1 MLAARANIPKYIA
14 YIIFKH
20 IGFGMFVAIWSTYL
34 LQVRGWALAQIALVD
49 ATFFITSTFGEI
61 PTGIVAD
68 RISRKI
74 SLLIG
79 CVLMGLSVLAWLF
92 APNLILVIAAY
103 LLMGLAFT
111 FQSGAEDAFFY
122 ESLQRAERGADY
134 ARLNGQLMALSA
146 GGMMLGNVLGGLLG
160 NVRLDLPF
168 LTSAALSFAALG
180 CVMLF
185 DEPRR
190 GAQAHAHAPSLV
202 GIVRQ
207 AVALMRSNP
216 ALRTLMIFMPVLAMG
231 SYVAE
236 YVFLQPQARALGV
249 PVAAIGF
256 LQASVQGIS
265 MTALTLSSRVAGWL
279 GRNRVI
285 MLAPVVVISGLL
297 LMSAFQVLP
306 VLSCVGAITFA
317 STVVRPLI
325 SAKTQGLVP
334 NEVRATILSTSSMMF
349 SMMAGITQP
358 IIGLVAD
365 NFGFSTAYAGLA
377 ALLALVLGSIFMRG
391 RGHLLGGTPSA

>member
-20 IGFGMFVAIWSTYL
+20 IGFGIFVAVWSTYL

-49 ATFFITSTFGEI
+49 ATFFIASTFGEI

-79 CVLMGLSVLAWLF
+79 CVLMGLSVLAWLL

-134 ARLNGQLMALSA
+134 ARLNGRLMALSA

-185 DEPRR
+185 DDPRR
-190 GAQAHAHAPSLV
+190 GAQAHAHAPSLA

-265 MTALTLSSRVAGWL
+265 MTASALSSRVAGWL

-285 MLAPVVVISGLL
+285 TLAPIVVIGGLL

-306 VLSCVGAITFA
+306 VLSCVGVIAFA

-349 SMMAGITQP
+349 SMVAGITQP
-358 IIGLVAD
+358 IVGLVAD
-365 NFGFSTAYAGLA
+365 NFGFSAAYAGLA
-377 ALLALVLGSIFMRG
+377 ALLALVLGSIFVRG
-391 RGHLLGGTPSA
+391 RGHLLGEAPSA

>member
-20 IGFGMFVAIWSTYL
+20 IGFGIFVAVWSTYL

-185 DEPRR
+185 DDPRR
-190 GAQAHAHAPSLV
+190 GEHAHAHAPSLV

>member
-20 IGFGMFVAIWSTYL
+20 IGFGIFVAVWSTYL

-185 DEPRR
+185 DDPRR
-190 GAQAHAHAPSLV
+190 GEHAHAHAPSLV
-202 GIVRQ
+202 GIVQQ

-216 ALRTLMIFMPVLAMG
+216 ALRILMIFMPVLAVG

-279 GRNRVI
+279 GQNRVI

>member
-1 MLAARANIPKYIA
+1 M
-14 YIIFKH
+14 
-20 IGFGMFVAIWSTYL
+20 
-34 LQVRGWALAQIALVD
+34 
-49 ATFFITSTFGEI
+49 
-61 PTGIVAD
+61 
-68 RISRKI
+68 
-74 SLLIG
+74 
-79 CVLMGLSVLAWLF
+79 
-92 APNLILVIAAY
+92 
-103 LLMGLAFT
+103 
-111 FQSGAEDAFFY
+111 
-122 ESLQRAERGADY
+122 
-134 ARLNGQLMALSA
+134 
-146 GGMMLGNVLGGLLG
+146 
-160 NVRLDLPF
+160 
-168 LTSAALSFAALG
+168 
-180 CVMLF
+180 
-185 DEPRR
+185 
-190 GAQAHAHAPSLV
+190 
-202 GIVRQ
+202 
-207 AVALMRSNP
+207 
-216 ALRTLMIFMPVLAMG
+216 
-231 SYVAE
+231 
-236 YVFLQPQARALGV
+236 

>member
-190 GAQAHAHAPSLV
+190 GAQAHAHAPSLA

-207 AVALMRSNP
+207 AMALMRSNP
-216 ALRTLMIFMPVLAMG
+216 ALRTLMLFMPVLAMG